1 MDAVSVNMEEI
12 DQAGLQMAEE
22 VLEDWVVFAEEVL
35 GVYLDEEQKAV
46 LRSVQN
52 NPKTSVCS
60 GTSRGKDFVAAVAAM
75 CFMYCSPYWSEKGE
89 LLENSKIFLIGPT
102 ARQVEEIMFPEVSRL
117 FRRAN
122 DRGFNLP
129 GRLVGSGI
137 KTDWDEWFM
146 SGFKADDKSVES
158 WTGLHAAHIMFVV
171 TEASG
176 LPQLVFDGIEG
187 NLHGNYRFLIVFND
201 NNGIG
206 YAADTQKKTDWT
218 KFRLD
223 NLTAPNVIFKK
234 EIEQGT
240 FAKIPGQVEWSSVN
254 EKVRDWC
261 TIISPSDFSDSAGDF
276 YWENENGRF
285 CYRPNDLFRVKVR
298 GMAPLVSSAALVP
311 QLWIDLA
318 KERWKKHNGEKKANL
333 RLGVDI
339 AGMGRDSSSFC
350 FRYGNYIEKFRV
362 INSGGEPR
370 HMEMVGHA
378 HIDVKANYNV
388 SQDRYPQV
396 FVDTVGEGAG
406 VYSRLLELK
415 RDETNKALSN
425 TPIHS
430 VKNGE
435 SAQRGGKEL
444 TDRTRQY
451 AFKNMR
457 AYLYWAVRDWLNPDN
472 HMDAMLPPDQD
483 YMGLTKLMWNL
494 RSDGSIELEKKE
506 ELIKR
511 LKRSPDVEDSIMV
524 TFFPVNDIQPKTN
537 TTKKSPLRGFY

>member
-1 MDAVSVNMEEI
+1 MTELSLKMEEI
-12 DQAGLQMAEE
+12 DELASELAED
-22 VLEDWVVFAEEVL
+22 VLNDWVLFAEEIL
-35 GVYLDEEQKAV
+35 GVYLDDEQKAV
-46 LRSVQN
+46 LKSVQYN
-52 NPKTSVCS
+52 QKTSVCS
-60 GTSRGKDFVAAVAAM
+60 GTSRGKDFVSAVAAM
-75 CFMYCSPYWSEKGE
+75 CFMYCTPSWNDKGE
-89 LLENSKIFLIGPT
+89 MIENTKVFMIAPT
-102 ARQVEEIMFPEVSRL
+102 ARQVEEIMFPEISRL

-122 DRGFNLP
+122 SRGFNLP
-129 GRLVGSGI
+129 GRLVGLGI
-137 KTDWDEWFM
+137 KTELEEWFM

-158 WTGLHAAHIMFVV
+158 WTGLHAANIMFVV

-187 NLHGNYRFLIVFND
+187 NLHGFFRFLIAFND

-206 YAADTQKKTDWT
+206 YASDTQKKTDWS

-223 NLTAPNVIFKK
+223 NLNAPNVVFKK
-234 EIEQGT
+234 EIDEGT
-240 FAKIPGQVEWSSVN
+240 FEKIPGQVEWSRVN
-254 EKVRDWC
+254 EQVNDWC
-261 TIISPSDFSDSAGDF
+261 TIISPSDFSEAAGDF

-298 GMAPLVSSAALVP
+298 GMAPLVSSASLVP

-318 KERWKKHNGEKKANL
+318 KERWKKHNGQKAANL

-378 HIDVKANYNV
+378 LIDVKANYNV
-388 SQDRYPQV
+388 SEDKYPQV
-396 FVDTVGEGAG
+396 FIDTVGEGAG
-406 VYSRLLELK
+406 VFSRLLELK
-415 RDETNKALSN
+415 RDESNKSLIN

-435 SAQRGGKEL
+435 SAERGGHKL
-444 TDRTRQY
+444 KDITGQY
-451 AFKNMR
+451 EFKNMR
-457 AYLYWAVRDWLNPDN
+457 DYLYWAVRDWLNPDN
-472 HMDAMLPPDQD
+472 HKDAMLPAD
-483 YMGLTKLMWNL
+483 YDYFGLTKLLWNL

-506 ELIKR
+506 DLISR
-511 LKRSPDVEDSIMV
+511 IKRSPDVEDSIMV
-524 TFFPVNDIQPKTN
+524 TFYPVSDIEPKTN
-537 TTKKSPLRGFY
+537 TTKKSPLRGFH

>member
-1 MDAVSVNMEEI
+1 MDMLSVNMEEI
-12 DQAGLQMAEE
+12 DQAGLELADD
-22 VLEDWVVFAEEVL
+22 VLNDWVVFAEEVL
-35 GVYLDEEQKAV
+35 GVYLDDEQKEV
-46 LRSVQN
+46 LKSVQH
-52 NPKTSVCS
+52 NPKTTVCS
-60 GTSRGKDFVAAVAAM
+60 GTSRGKDFVSAVAAM
-75 CFMYCSPYWSEKGE
+75 CFMYSTPLWGEKGE
-89 LLENSKIFLIGPT
+89 LIENTKIFLIGPT
-102 ARQVEEIMFPEVSRL
+102 ARQVEEIMFPEISRL

-122 DRGFNLP
+122 DRGFSLP
-129 GRLVGSGI
+129 GRLVGLGI
-137 KTDWDEWFM
+137 KTDWEEWFM

-158 WTGLHAAHIMFVV
+158 WTGLHAANIMFVV

-201 NNGIG
+201 NNGVG
-206 YAADTQKKTDWT
+206 YASDTQKKNDWN

-223 NLTAPNVIFKK
+223 NLNAPNVVFKD
-234 EIEQGT
+234 EIEKGT
-240 FAKIPGQVEWSSVN
+240 FQKIAGQVEWSSVN

-261 TIISPSDFSDSAGDF
+261 SIISPEDFSESAGDF

-298 GMAPLVSSAALVP
+298 GMSPLVSSAALVP

-318 KERWKKHNGEKKANL
+318 KDRWSKFDGNKTANL

-370 HMEMVGHA
+370 HMEMVGHTSV
-378 HIDVKANYNV
+378 DVKANYNM
-388 SQDRYPQV
+388 SLNKRPQV

-415 RDETNKALSN
+415 RDESNKAMVN

-435 SAQRGGKEL
+435 SAKRG
-444 TDRTRQY
+444 DRTLKDITGQY
-451 AFKNMR
+451 EFKNMR
-457 AYLYWAVRDWLNPDN
+457 AYLYWCVRDWLNPDN
-472 HMDAMLPPDQD
+472 HAEAMLPPDQD

-524 TFFPVNDIQPKTN
+524 TFFPVSDIQPKTN
-537 TTKKSPLRGFY
+537 TERKSTLSGFH